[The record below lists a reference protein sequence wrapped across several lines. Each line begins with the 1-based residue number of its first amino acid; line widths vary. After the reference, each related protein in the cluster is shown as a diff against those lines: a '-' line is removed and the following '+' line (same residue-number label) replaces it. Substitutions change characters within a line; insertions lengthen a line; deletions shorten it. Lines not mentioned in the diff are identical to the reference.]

1 MPRMNILNAVEQ
13 EAFESAPVFNSFQ
26 RKQYFDFPQAIQ
38 QATANLRTP
47 ANQLCFLLSCG
58 YFKASKRFFA
68 AQTFHPRDVEYVVG
82 RTGLRLEQIELHLYA
97 KETSSRHRGFILD
110 FYGFKPFRPHGR
122 PVLAEEIARLLRSQI
137 KPKVIFWRC
146 VDVLIREKIE
156 VPGYFPLADQI
167 LSAIKTQNQTLA
179 ATIERTLDTAT
190 RAVLDDLLT
199 QEPLAGDTVPGKTS
213 AYKLTLMKKLSQ
225 STKPS
230 KVKERVADLD
240 LVRGLYHQLSPA
252 LQAIALKPGGI
263 QYYAHSV
270 IRSEI
275 FQLTRRGD
283 PERYL
288 HLLAFI
294 AHQYY
299 RLQDNLVDVLLAS
312 LRSFQ
317 NGAIREHKELCYA
330 RREQRNES
338 LKVLLEGI
346 ERGLVSTLTTIG
358 SITEDRA
365 LSDVEKVTRIRAL
378 LATRETRRLLEKDP
392 IVELKASLASEL
404 GEDDYYKI
412 LESKSVWIQNRV
424 NPVLKALTFQAGP
437 SVRKLVDAV
446 EHFKEKD
453 GAVDK
458 SAPAGFLDPEEGA
471 AVQKEGKFRVSLYK
485 ALLFLHVQSG
495 IKSGALNLE
504 HSYKY
509 RPLDDYLID
518 RVRWQRDKQHLIERA
533 GLEALVDPRKVLKE
547 LDEALSQQ
555 YLLTNQNITEG
566 KNPHIKFSKNG
577 GFTLATPKQEESDAE
592 PLQQF
597 FPDRRFVPLVEILAT
612 VNRFSHYVDELQHPQ
627 QRYHHGKPSE
637 ATIYAGMIGIG
648 CTIGL
653 RRMMRISRGVTEAEL
668 EHTVNWHFSLD
679 GLQAANDR
687 VLRLMDR
694 LELPNLARRLP
705 DQLHTSSDGQKFEV
719 RVDSLN
725 ANYSFKYFG
734 KDQGVAAYTFR
745 DERDLLWYSTVFSSA
760 ERESAYVIDGLMHNE
775 VVKSD
780 IHSTDAFGFSELV
793 FAVSHLLGF
802 SYAPRFKNLERQRL
816 YIFRSRKG
824 SDRSAW
830 KIKPAGYADDEIVIQ
845 QWDEILRLIA
855 TIKLKEVTASDLF
868 RRLNSYSKQHA
879 LYQALKAFGQVPKSL
894 FILQVIDDPV
904 LRQAI
909 EKQLDRIEH
918 VHRFTRAVSV
928 GNPREFLQAEKEDQ
942 EMAEA
947 CKRLIK
953 NCIICWN
960 YLYLSQKLEEI
971 EDAATRQVFLDAV
984 AHGSVIS
991 WQHINLLGEY
1001 DFSDEKLQDN
1011 VGIRPPKLTP

>member
-1 MPRMNILNAVEQ
+1 MAGFPKVWANIPRLLVDAFVLESRSFAPFRFRHDLARRPPMPRINILNAVEQ

-58 YFKASKRFFA
+58 YFKASKRFFPA
-68 AQTFHPRDVEYVVG
+68 RTFHPRDVEYVVG

-317 NGAIREHKELCYA
+317 NGAIREHKEQCYA
-330 RREQRNES
+330 CREQRNES
-338 LKVLLEGI
+338 LSALLGGL
-346 ERGLVSTLTTIG
+346 ERGLVGTLTSIG

-365 LSDVEKVTRIRAL
+365 LSDAEKVTRIRAL
-378 LATRETRRLLEKDP
+378 LAQRETRRLLEKDP
-392 IVELKASLASEL
+392 LAELKASLVSEL
-404 GEDDYYKI
+404 DDDEYYKI

-424 NPVLKALTFQAGP
+424 SPILNALTFQGEP
-437 SVRKLVDAV
+437 GVRKLVDAI
-446 EHFKEKD
+446 EHFKENA

-458 SAPAGFLDPEEGA
+458 SAPVGFLDSEERV
-471 AVQKEGKFRVSLYK
+471 AVSKDGKFRVSLYK
-485 ALLFLHVQSG
+485 ALLFLHVQNG

-509 RPLDDYLID
+509 RPLDDYLLD
-518 RVRWQRDKQHLIERA
+518 RDRWQRDKQQLIERA
-533 GLEALVDPRKVLKE
+533 ELEAFVNPHKVLRE
-547 LDEALSQQ
+547 LDEALHQQ
-555 YLLTNQNITEG
+555 YLTT
-566 KNPHIKFSKNG
+566 S
-577 GFTLATPKQEESDAE
+577 TLP
-592 PLQQF
+592 
-597 FPDRRFVPLVEILAT
+597 RR
-612 VNRFSHYVDELQHPQ
+612 
-627 QRYHHGKPSE
+627 
-637 ATIYAGMIGIG
+637 
-648 CTIGL
+648 
-653 RRMMRISRGVTEAEL
+653 RI
-668 EHTVNWHFSLD
+668 
-679 GLQAANDR
+679 
-687 VLRLMDR
+687 
-694 LELPNLARRLP
+694 P
-705 DQLHTSSDGQKFEV
+705 TS
-719 RVDSLN
+719 N
-725 ANYSFKYFG
+725 
-734 KDQGVAAYTFR
+734 
-745 DERDLLWYSTVFSSA
+745 
-760 ERESAYVIDGLMHNE
+760 
-775 VVKSD
+775 
-780 IHSTDAFGFSELV
+780 
-793 FAVSHLLGF
+793 
-802 SYAPRFKNLERQRL
+802 
-816 YIFRSRKG
+816 SRK
-824 SDRSAW
+824 
-830 KIKPAGYADDEIVIQ
+830 
-845 QWDEILRLIA
+845 
-855 TIKLKEVTASDLF
+855 TAASP
-868 RRLNSYSKQHA
+868 S
-879 LYQALKAFGQVPKSL
+879 
-894 FILQVIDDPV
+894 
-904 LRQAI
+904 
-909 EKQLDRIEH
+909 
-918 VHRFTRAVSV
+918 
-928 GNPREFLQAEKEDQ
+928 PRPGR
-942 EMAEA
+942 
-947 CKRLIK
+947 KR
-953 NCIICWN
+953 
-960 YLYLSQKLEEI
+960 
-971 EDAATRQVFLDAV
+971 ATRSLYSNSSPGA
-984 AHGSVIS
+984 ASCPS
-991 WQHINLLGEY
+991 
-1001 DFSDEKLQDN
+1001 SKSS
-1011 VGIRPPKLTP
+1011 PP

>member
-58 YFKASKRFFA
+58 YFKASKRFFSA
-68 AQTFHPRDVEYVVG
+68 RTFHPRDVEYVVG

-199 QEPLAGDTVPGKTS
+199 QEPLAGDTVHGKTS

-330 RREQRNES
+330 RREQLNES

-365 LSDVEKVTRIRAL
+365 LSDVEKVTHIRAL

-471 AVQKEGKFRVSLYK
+471 AVQKEGKFHVSPYK

-495 IKSGALNLE
+495 IKS
-504 HSYKY
+504 
-509 RPLDDYLID
+509 
-518 RVRWQRDKQHLIERA
+518 
-533 GLEALVDPRKVLKE
+533 
-547 LDEALSQQ
+547 
-555 YLLTNQNITEG
+555 
-566 KNPHIKFSKNG
+566 
-577 GFTLATPKQEESDAE
+577 
-592 PLQQF
+592 
-597 FPDRRFVPLVEILAT
+597 
-612 VNRFSHYVDELQHPQ
+612 
-627 QRYHHGKPSE
+627 
-637 ATIYAGMIGIG
+637 
-648 CTIGL
+648 
-653 RRMMRISRGVTEAEL
+653 
-668 EHTVNWHFSLD
+668 
-679 GLQAANDR
+679 
-687 VLRLMDR
+687 
-694 LELPNLARRLP
+694 AR
-705 DQLHTSSDGQKFEV
+705 
-719 RVDSLN
+719 
-725 ANYSFKYFG
+725 
-734 KDQGVAAYTFR
+734 
-745 DERDLLWYSTVFSSA
+745 
-760 ERESAYVIDGLMHNE
+760 
-775 VVKSD
+775 
-780 IHSTDAFGFSELV
+780 
-793 FAVSHLLGF
+793 
-802 SYAPRFKNLERQRL
+802 
-816 YIFRSRKG
+816 
-824 SDRSAW
+824 
-830 KIKPAGYADDEIVIQ
+830 
-845 QWDEILRLIA
+845 
-855 TIKLKEVTASDLF
+855 
-868 RRLNSYSKQHA
+868 
-879 LYQALKAFGQVPKSL
+879 
-894 FILQVIDDPV
+894 
-904 LRQAI
+904 
-909 EKQLDRIEH
+909 
-918 VHRFTRAVSV
+918 
-928 GNPREFLQAEKEDQ
+928 
-942 EMAEA
+942 
-947 CKRLIK
+947 
-953 NCIICWN
+953 
-960 YLYLSQKLEEI
+960 
-971 EDAATRQVFLDAV
+971 
-984 AHGSVIS
+984 
-991 WQHINLLGEY
+991 
-1001 DFSDEKLQDN
+1001 
-1011 VGIRPPKLTP
+1011 